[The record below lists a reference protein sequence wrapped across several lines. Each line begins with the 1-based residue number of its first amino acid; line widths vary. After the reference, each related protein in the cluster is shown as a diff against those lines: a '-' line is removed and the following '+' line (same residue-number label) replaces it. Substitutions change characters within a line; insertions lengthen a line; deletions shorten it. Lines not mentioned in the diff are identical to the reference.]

1 MDVKISWLNKH
12 STTADICMENNSAT
26 KILWLNK
33 VKDICMDNDSAI
45 TDMCRSQDLYIK
57 KTRQA

>member
-1 MDVKISWLNKH
+1 MDVKIS
-12 STTADICMENNSAT
+12 
-26 KILWLNK
+26 WLNK

-57 KTRQA
+57 KQDRLEDMAYTLNDLP